1 MVTPP
6 SELGEADAAVVDT
19 FVVPRYLNIYGELL
33 LELLLAGEGAR
44 IAHLGCRTGYP
55 DVQLLERVPGATL
68 VGLDPSEAA
77 LELARSK
84 AAEVGGLDLT
94 YLRARSSATGLEAG
108 SFSHVVSL
116 HAPARAELRAELFR
130 EAARLLCPG
139 GQALIALPLRG
150 SFQEVFDLLRE
161 YALKYDETELGNALE
176 QAAALQPTIETLSE
190 ELEAAAF
197 DDVDVELRPTAVAFG
212 SGRDFV
218 EDPATRLLILPE
230 LGPALD
236 GQTLAKPSLY
246 LRDAIDKYWSEAR
259 FELSLS
265 VGCASARKAE

>member
-1 MVTPP
+1 VVTPLG
-6 SELGEADAAVVDT
+6 ELGAADAAVVDT
-19 FVVPRYLNIYGELL
+19 FVVPRYLSLYGELL
-33 LELLLAGEGAR
+33 LELFLAGEGAR

-55 DVQLLERVPGATL
+55 DGQLVERIPGASL

-84 AAEVGGLDLT
+84 ATELGALDLS
-94 YLRARSSATGLEAG
+94 YQRATSWPTALEAG

-116 HAPARAELRAELFR
+116 HPPARADLRAELFR
-130 EAARLLCPG
+130 EAARLLGPS

-150 SFQEVFDLLRE
+150 SFQEVFDLFRE
-161 YALKYDETELGNALE
+161 YALKYDETELGNLLE

-190 ELEAAAF
+190 ELEAAGF
-197 DDVDVELRPTAVAFG
+197 DDVDVEQRSMAVAFG
-212 SGRDFV
+212 SGRDFA

-230 LGPALD
+230 LVPALD
-236 GQTLAKPSLY
+236 SQALAKPSLY

-265 VGCASARKAE
+265 VGCASARKTE

>member
-1 MVTPP
+1 MTPL
-6 SELGEADAAVVDT
+6 SELGAADAAVVDT
-19 FVVPRYLNIYGELL
+19 FVVPRYLSLYGELL
-33 LELLLAGEGAR
+33 LELFLAAEGAR

-55 DVQLLERVPGATL
+55 DRQLVARIPRSSL

-84 AAEVGGLDLT
+84 AAELGSVDLSYHRVT
-94 YLRARSSATGLEAG
+94 TWPTGFEAG
-108 SFSHVVSL
+108 DFSHVVSL
-116 HAPARAELRAELFR
+116 HPPARPELRAELFR
-130 EAARLLCPG
+130 EAARLLCSG

-150 SFQEVFDLLRE
+150 SYQEVFDLFRE
-161 YALKYDETELGNALE
+161 YALKNDETELGNLLE
-176 QAAALQPTIETLSE
+176 QAAALQPTLETLSE
-190 ELEAAAF
+190 ELEAAGF
-197 DDVDVELRPTAVAFG
+197 DDVDVELRPASVAFD

-236 GQTLAKPSLY
+236 GDALAKPSLY

-259 FELSLS
+259 FELSLT
-265 VGCASARKAE
+265 VGCANARKTE

>member
-1 MVTPP
+1 VTPL

-19 FVVPRYLNIYGELL
+19 FVVPRYLNLYGELL
-33 LELLLAGEGAR
+33 LELVLAGEGAR
-44 IAHLGCRTGYP
+44 IVHLGCRTGYP
-55 DVQLLERVPGATL
+55 DGQLVQRISRASL

-84 AAEVGGLDLT
+84 AAELGEVDLS
-94 YLRARSSATGLEAG
+94 YLRATSWPTDLDGASY
-108 SFSHVVSL
+108 SHVVSL
-116 HAPARAELRAELFR
+116 HPPAAAELRAGLLR

-150 SFQEVFDLLRE
+150 SFQEVFDLFRE

-176 QAAALQPTIETLSE
+176 QAAAAQPTIETLSE
-190 ELEAAAF
+190 ELEAAGF
-197 DDVDVELRPTAVAFG
+197 DDVDVEHRTAALAFG

-230 LGPALD
+230 LGPAID
-236 GQTLAKPSLY
+236 GQALAKPALY
-246 LRDAIDKYWSEAR
+246 LRDAIDKYWSETQ
-259 FELSLS
+259 FELSLT
-265 VGCASARKAE
+265 VGCASARKIE